1 MDRTRRA
8 LELIAACEAEIK
20 QLIQGALAERRYEEI
35 PQLASLA
42 SHLAVAA
49 SGIAA
54 TAAHVGQSGDE
65 KVVAAVSDARMQE
78 GAQDAEVKAKARH
91 RRADAYP
98 RFERQG
104 DRLVKIGWSKKDRAE
119 YEHKAPL
126 VAVEAVIEAI
136 DQVTG
141 KGAYLRVEDIL
152 PVKQKDEEEVPSY
165 QVYLVVAWLREI
177 GAIERLGNDGYRVQ
191 GDRASLDVQALW
203 NQTPE
208 RR

>member
-1 MDRTRRA
+1 MDRIRRA
-8 LELIAACEAEIK
+8 IELIAACEAEIK
-20 QLIQGALAERRYEEI
+20 QLIQGALAERKYEEI

-42 SHLAVAA
+42 SHLAAAA

-54 TAAHVGQSGDE
+54 EAQVGQSGDE
-65 KVVAAVSDARMQE
+65 KVVPAVSESHRQE

-126 VAVEAVIEAI
+126 VAVEAVIDEI
-136 DQVTG
+136 DKATC

-177 GAIERLGNDGYRVQ
+177 GAIERVGNDGYRVQ
-191 GDRASLDVQALW
+191 GDRASLDGQALW

>member
-1 MDRTRRA
+1 MDRARKA
-8 LELIAACEAEIK
+8 IELIAACEAEIK

-42 SHLAVAA
+42 SHLAIAV
-49 SGIAA
+49 SG
-54 TAAHVGQSGDE
+54 TAAAAQVGQSDDK
-65 KVVAAVSDARMQE
+65 KVVPAVSEVRRQV
-78 GAQDAEVKAKARH
+78 GPQDAEVKAKARH

-126 VAVEAVIEAI
+126 VAVEAVIDAI
-136 DQVTG
+136 DKVTG

-177 GAIERLGNDGYRVQ
+177 GAIERLGNDGYKVQ
-191 GDRASLDVQALW
+191 GERASLDGQELW